1 MKPNNKYQ
9 NHRTLTMAIMYV
21 DDSGSS
27 SRRDHTSH
35 FVLSGIIV
43 EDGKIKDLQKA
54 MFEYKQSNF
63 TGDFVDAEV
72 HTYDIY
78 KRQGRFASLNHTTK
92 LELLDRLYETI
103 SVLDCVGVMSVVDK
117 RELQYKQ
124 PTWNALTVSW
134 SFLLEWYDR
143 YLKENSIGDGRISID
158 KSSNKAQRD
167 IIRIID
173 GLRNWGTRC
182 QRVSKVTQSVFVDSA
197 GVYGIQVADAFAYC
211 ALQYSKK
218 NKQFNRYW
226 RVIDSKLGENGLKSI
241 PAD

>member
-1 MKPNNKYQ
+1 MF
-9 NHRTLTMAIMYV
+9 TMTIMYV

-27 SRRDHTSH
+27 NSRDHTSH

-43 EDGKIKDLQKA
+43 EDDKIQDLQKA

-78 KRQGRFASLNHTTK
+78 KRQEMFASLDHATK

-103 SVLDCVGVMSVVDK
+103 SGLDCVGVISVVNK

-124 PTWNALTVSW
+124 PTWKVLTVSW

-143 YLKENSIGDGRISID
+143 YLKENSIGDGRISVD
-158 KSSNKAQRD
+158 RSSNKTQRD
-167 IIRIID
+167 TIKIID

-182 QRVSKVTQSVFVDSA
+182 QRVSKVTQPVFVDSA

-211 ALQYSKK
+211 ALQHSKK
-218 NKQFNRYW
+218 NKQFSRYW
-226 RVIDSKLGENGLKSI
+226 RVIDSKLGENGMKSI